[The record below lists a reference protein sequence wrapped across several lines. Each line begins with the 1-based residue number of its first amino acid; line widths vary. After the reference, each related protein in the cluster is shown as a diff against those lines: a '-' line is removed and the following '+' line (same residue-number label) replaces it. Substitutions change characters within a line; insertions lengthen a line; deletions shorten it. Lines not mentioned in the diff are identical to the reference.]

1 MNQQKLKSLLSN
13 TDHFQQLI
21 HSNHPQIS
29 INGLCGSALSL
40 LLASYAEIK
49 KGIHIVILDSK
60 DSAGYLDNDLNE
72 FMDPSQVAFF
82 PSSFKKSILYP
93 GDDPSGLIQRIS
105 LLNRI
110 KSYSKGDTMIICTY
124 PDALGEKVISTS
136 AFEEDLLKLSVDQ
149 SISIES
155 VQSKLFEFNFS
166 KVDFVYQPGQFSVR
180 GGIVDIFSY
189 ANNLPYRFDFFGD
202 EISTIRTFDVGTQR
216 SESRVDRV
224 TIVPNLSSKSVK
236 NSRISLIEFVK
247 GCHNENLTLWIDSPK
262 DLLSQLAQTRLK
274 LVKKLLESGSK
285 VDESAML
292 VVGESELLRV
302 IAQTRIV
309 TLKDPFAQ
317 YPPYETI
324 VLNTSIQPKFD
335 KSFDLLA
342 EDIQNKNRQ
351 GYTVYLL
358 TKNKAQVERLENIFD
373 SMGKGE
379 VLFENIPIALYSG
392 FIDKDLK
399 IALYTDHQIFERY
412 HRYKISN
419 ELQKSQS
426 ITISELNAL
435 EMGDYVV
442 HIDYGIGKFGGLV
455 KSVEGGKT
463 HEAIRLIYK
472 DNDTLFVNIQSIH
485 KISKYRDKDSTPP
498 VVHKLGTSTWSR
510 FKANAKS
517 KVKDIAKDLI
527 ALYAKRK
534 QQKGFAFSQS
544 SYLQKELEASFIY
557 EDTPDQQKATL
568 AIHQN
573 MESQTPMDMLICG
586 DVGFGK
592 TEVAMRA
599 AFKAVC
605 DGKQVAVLV
614 PTTILALQHYRTFSR
629 RLKGFLVNIESISR
643 TKTAKQLTD
652 IIDRLKNG
660 KIDILIGTHKLL
672 NSSVQFKDLGLL
684 IIDEEQKFGVSSKE
698 KLRTVKSSV
707 DTLTLT
713 ATPIPRTLQ
722 FSLMGARDLVVIN
735 TPPPNRQPVTTL
747 VQPFDNDLLK
757 EAIDFEISRSGQVFV
772 IHNRVDSIYH
782 MAEVIRQLCP
792 DVRIAVGHGQMKPSE
807 LEQIMMDFIY
817 GEIDV
822 FVATTIIESGIDIPN
837 ANTMIINDAQNFG
850 LSELHQLRGRVG
862 RTNTKAF
869 CYLFTPASGRISAN
883 AQKRLKAIEEFSD
896 LGSGLSIAMQDL
908 DIRGAGNILGAE
920 QSGFISEIGYETY
933 YKILSEAMVELK
945 QEMGSR
951 GDEGQI
957 QDFMPERIHYLSD
970 CQIEVDV
977 EAIIPDSYVQNLNE
991 KMRLYRAIDMAGSP
1005 MELKEIRES
1014 MIDRFGELPS
1024 AVNEL
1029 LNIVQIRSICRELG
1043 FEKAII
1049 KNGYFIVHLIYD
1061 QQSSYYK
1068 SELFHHLMK
1077 FVSEKGDD
1085 CKFKSVKDILLIT
1098 MRNVPNTDVAL
1109 SIVTGMKDSIINR

>member
-1 MNQQKLKSLLSN
+1 MMRMNQQTLNSLLSN
-13 TDHFQQLI
+13 TNSFQELI
-21 HSNHPQIS
+21 NIKKPQIS
-29 INGLCGSALSL
+29 INGLCGSALSV
-40 LLASYAEIK
+40 LLASYTKINR
-49 KGIHIVILDSK
+49 GVHIVILDSK
-60 DSAGYLDNDLNE
+60 DSAGYLDNDLNQ
-72 FMDPSQVAFF
+72 FMDSSEVAFF

-110 KSYSKGDTMIICTY
+110 KSISKDENLVICTY
-124 PDALGEKVISTS
+124 PDAIGEKVVSTS
-136 AFEEDLLKLSVDQ
+136 VFDQDLLKISVNQTITIDKIQ
-149 SISIES
+149 ST
-155 VQSKLFEFNFS
+155 LFEFAFS
-166 KVDFVYQPGQFSVR
+166 KVDFVYEPGQFSIR

-189 ANNLPYRFDFFGD
+189 ANNLPYRLDFFGD
-202 EISTIRTFDVGTQR
+202 EISTIRTFDVATQR
-216 SESRVDRV
+216 SDNKIDSVV
-224 TIVPNLSSKSVK
+224 IVPNLSSKSVK

-247 GCHNENLTLWIDSPK
+247 DCNNPNLTLWIDSPK
-262 DLLSQLAQTRLK
+262 DFLSQLSQTRLK
-274 LVKKLLESGSK
+274 LVRKLLETGSK
-285 VDESAML
+285 ADESARL
-292 VVGESELLRV
+292 VLGESELLDV
-302 IAQTRIV
+302 LKGTSIF
-309 TLKDPFAQ
+309 TLKDSFPQ
-317 YPPYETI
+317 YPSLETI
-324 VLNTSIQPKFD
+324 CFNTSVQPKFD
-335 KSFDLLA
+335 KSFDALA
-342 EDIQNKNRQ
+342 QDIENKNIE
-351 GYTVYLL
+351 GYKVYLL
-358 TKNKAQVERLENIFD
+358 TKNKAQVERLENIFNSIGKD
-373 SMGKGE
+373 SA
-379 VLFENIPIALYSG
+379 VFENLPIALRSG
-392 FIDKDLK
+392 YIDHDLK

-412 HRYKISN
+412 HRYKINN

-463 HEAIRLIYK
+463 HETIRLIYK

-485 KISKYRDKDSTPP
+485 KISKYRDKDSAPP
-498 VVHKLGTSTWSR
+498 AIHKLGTSTWSR
-510 FKANAKS
+510 FKSNAKN

-534 QQKGFAFSQS
+534 QQKGFAFSKS

-557 EDTPDQQKATL
+557 EDTPDQEKATL
-568 AIHQN
+568 AIHKN

-605 DGKQVAVLV
+605 DSKQVAVLV

-629 RLKGFLVNIESISR
+629 RLKSFPVNIESVSR
-643 TKTAKQLTD
+643 TKTTKQLND
-652 IIDRLKNG
+652 IVDRLKAG
-660 KIDILIGTHKLL
+660 KIDILIGTHKIL
-672 NSSVQFKDLGLL
+672 NSSIEFKDLGLL

-698 KLRTVKSSV
+698 KLRTIKSNI

-747 VQPFDNDLLK
+747 VQTFDNELLK

-782 MAEVIRQLCP
+782 MAEVVRQLCP
-792 DVRIAVGHGQMKPSE
+792 DARIAVGHGQMKPSE

-869 CYLFTPASGRISAN
+869 CYLFTPSSGRISVN
-883 AQKRLKAIEEFSD
+883 AEKRLKAIEDFSD

-933 YKILSEAMVELK
+933 YKILSEAMIELK
-945 QEMGSR
+945 QEAH
-951 GDEGQI
+951 GDDDSI
-957 QDFMPERIHYLSD
+957 HDFMPNRINYISD
-970 CQIEVDV
+970 CQIEIDL
-977 EAIIPDSYVQNLNE
+977 EALIPETYVQNLNE
-991 KMRLYRAIDMAGSP
+991 KMRFYRAIDMAESP
-1005 MELKEIRES
+1005 RELKEIRES

-1049 KNGYFIVHLIYD
+1049 KNGYFIVHLIYN
-1061 QQSSYYK
+1061 QQSPYYK
-1068 SELFHHLMK
+1068 SELFNDLMK

-1085 CKFKSVKDILLIT
+1085 YKFKSVKDTLLIT
-1098 MRNVPNTDVAL
+1098 MRNVSNTDAAL
-1109 SIVTGMKDSIINR
+1109 EIITNIKNTVVK